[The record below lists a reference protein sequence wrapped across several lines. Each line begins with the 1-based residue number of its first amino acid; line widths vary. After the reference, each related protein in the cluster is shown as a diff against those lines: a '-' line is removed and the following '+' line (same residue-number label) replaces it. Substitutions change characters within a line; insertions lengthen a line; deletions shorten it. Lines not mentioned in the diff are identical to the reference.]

1 MLFFLFLKRR
11 FSQINAENN
20 FDYNKKNMSAKICVN
35 LRFSETN
42 LF

>member
-20 FDYNKKNMSAKICVN
+20 FDYNKKYVCEN
-35 LRFSETN
+35 LR
-42 LF
+42 